1 MKDETKSIITRESC
15 AKSLI
20 YEALAYLPAGI
31 MGFLLCVLF
40 CALLFWGS
48 QGCPPVVMWVCII
61 IAVAFIIFFLY
72 ALIYLIALRIVLV
85 KSGRF
90 AIVEDTLTAIAEEES
105 IRHTARGT
113 HVKIEQVFYFENH
126 GRYVTTPL
134 DGSQY
139 SYSNV
144 GDRFYVVIPCVKH
157 PQVLRVF
164 NTRVYTYRP

>member
-1 MKDETKSIITRESC
+1 MKNETKTIITRESC

-20 YEALAYLPAGI
+20 DEALALLPTGIAGI
-31 MGFLLCVLF
+31 LLCIPFVL
-40 CALLFWGS
+40 LTRW
-48 QGCPPVVMWVCII
+48 
-61 IAVAFIIFFLY
+61 AFHDAPALY
-72 ALIYLIALRIVLV
+72 AWFLAALVAACVGYFVYYLVVNILLRIILV
-85 KSGRF
+85 KRGRF
-90 AIVEDTLTAIAEEES
+90 AIVEDTLTALAEEES
-105 IRHTARGT
+105 IHYYSRRT

-144 GDRFYVVIPCVKH
+144 GDRFYVVILGVKR